1 MKVRITPSRVAGKVT
16 APPSKSMAH
25 RMLIC
30 AGLAS
35 GESVVRGVSPSDDV
49 LATMDCLR
57 ALGASCDYDGKDVK
71 VRGLSPEKMTPHE
84 TLGCRECGSTLRFF
98 IPICLATGR
107 KTTLSGSE
115 KLLSRPLSIYEEL
128 CRERGFEF
136 ENDGKTV
143 TVYGKLESGEFT
155 LRGDVSSQF
164 VSGLLFALP
173 TLGGDSAIVLT
184 GDVES
189 RPYIDMTIEAMKK
202 FGVPAE
208 WKSKNTIFVRGGQ
221 KYLPADVTVE
231 GDWSNGAFF
240 EALNL
245 VGGNVSVDGL
255 DKSSAQ
261 GDKICLDYF
270 KKLAAGA
277 PMLSL
282 TDCPDLGPVMFA
294 MAAEMHGAT
303 FTGTRR
309 LRIKESDRVASMAA
323 ELHKFGAEFEIH
335 DDTVTVKKTALR
347 APTETLSS
355 HNDHRVAMALS
366 VLLTKYG
373 GTLEGAEAVKK
384 SMPDFYEKLESLGAE
399 VKYEDK

>member
-1 MKVRITPSRVAGKVT
+1 MKVRITPSRVAGLVT

-25 RMLIC
+25 RLLIS
-30 AGLAS
+30 AGLAN
-35 GESVVRGVSPSDDV
+35 GESVVRGVSPSEDV

-57 ALGASCDYDGKDVK
+57 ALGASCDYDGKDARVD
-71 VRGLSPEKMTPHE
+71 GLSPEKMTVRGE
-84 TLGCRECGSTLRFF
+84 LQCRECGSTLRFF

-107 KTTLSGSE
+107 KTTLKGSE
-115 KLLSRPLSIYEEL
+115 KLLSRPLSVYEEL

-143 TVYGKLESGEFT
+143 TVCGKLKSGEYA

-173 TLGGDSAIVLT
+173 TLGGDSRITLT
-184 GDVES
+184 GTVES
-189 RPYIDMTIEAMKK
+189 RPYIDMTIVALEK
-202 FGVPAE
+202 FGIRAE
-208 WKSKNTIFVRGGQ
+208 WTGDDTIFIKGGQ
-221 KYLPADVTVE
+221 KYAPADVTVE

-240 EALNL
+240 EALNI

-255 DKSSAQ
+255 DGSSAQ
-261 GDKICLDYF
+261 GDKICVDYF

-277 PMLSL
+277 PTLSL
-282 TDCPDLGPVMFA
+282 CDCPDLGPVMFA
-294 MAAEMHGAT
+294 MAAEKSGAT

-309 LRIKESDRVASMAA
+309 LRIKESDRVASMAE
-323 ELHKFGAEFEIH
+323 ELAKFGAEFEIA
-335 DDTVTVKKTALR
+335 DDTVTVKKTALH
-347 APTETLSS
+347 APTEALSS

-366 VLLTKYG
+366 VLMTKYG
-373 GTLEGAEAVKK
+373 GTLEGAEAVNK
-384 SMPDFYEKLESLGAE
+384 SMPDFYEKLSSLGAE